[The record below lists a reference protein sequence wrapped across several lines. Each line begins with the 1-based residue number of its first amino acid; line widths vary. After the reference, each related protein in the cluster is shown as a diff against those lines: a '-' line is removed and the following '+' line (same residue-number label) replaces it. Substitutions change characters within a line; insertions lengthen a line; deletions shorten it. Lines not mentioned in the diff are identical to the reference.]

1 MLLGS
6 FDSRGLAQSRPSVA
20 LCRADSKAMQDR
32 SSAPPGRPSGLRSG
46 LSETEAARRLA
57 AEGPNELPTDRAR
70 SLLEITRSVL
80 AEPMFLLLLGA
91 VAVYL
96 LLGDAAEAIVL
107 GCSLLAVV
115 GITVYQERRTA
126 RVLRALR
133 DLSSPRALV
142 IRDGGQR
149 RIPGRE
155 VVRGDVLVVRE
166 GDRVPADAVLRE
178 CVGIAV
184 DESLLTGESVPVT
197 KSEEAEQV
205 TVGRPGGEGLPFL
218 YSGTMVVRGHGI
230 AEVLATGPATQIGLI
245 GTRLATVQEELSPL
259 QRETRRIVRVLAVA
273 GLTLC
278 ALVIALLTA
287 TRGSLLDAV
296 LAGITL
302 AMTVLPEE
310 FPVVLTVFLA
320 LGAWRMA
327 SQGVLTRRTPAIEA
341 LGATTVLAVD
351 KTGTL
356 TENRMQVQVL
366 EAGRARAD
374 LRDAAPVMD
383 APLRALLGIA
393 FGACE
398 RDVVDPMERAIV
410 NAASTLAPEATDPFS
425 AMTLVREYDVSA
437 DLLAVVHVWK
447 RPEGDSCQ
455 VTAKGAPEAIA
466 SLCRLDAAAA
476 AELRKRAEVHAR
488 EGMRVL
494 AVARGLAEAASL
506 PDAATGIRLEF
517 CGLMGLADPVRRDV
531 PGAIAECHGAGI
543 RVVMITGDYAETA
556 LAVARAIGLDIRG
569 GAISGPEIELLDDAA
584 LAQRARAVNVYA
596 RMVPEQKL
604 RLVQALKADG
614 AIVAM
619 TGDGVND
626 APALKAAH
634 IGVAMGGRGT
644 DVARE
649 AASLVLL
656 EDDFATLVATM
667 RAGRRIYDNIRN
679 AMSYLLAVHVPLA
692 GMGLLPA
699 LTGWPLFFFPVHV
712 VFLEFIIDP
721 ACSLVFEAERGPSD
735 LMRRPPRRPGAPL
748 FSRGMLA
755 FAALLG
761 VATLAAAAGIY
772 GSLLGTHGEQVA
784 RASAFVTIVTANI
797 VLIMVSRSRRET
809 ALTVA
814 LRPNPVF
821 LAIAAAACAAL
832 ALVLYYPPAARLF
845 RFAPLDAGSL
855 GLALGLGVASV
866 LWYDLVKLVP
876 QRRSRGGQ
884 QA

>member
-1 MLLGS
+1 MR
-6 FDSRGLAQSRPSVA
+6 DPYRPV
-20 LCRADSKAMQDR
+20 
-32 SSAPPGRPSGLRSG
+32 PGPPSGLRSG
-46 LSETEAARRLA
+46 LSEAEAARRLA
-57 AEGPNELPTDRAR
+57 SEGPNELPTDRAR

-80 AEPMFLLLLGA
+80 GEPMFLLLLGA

-107 GCSLLAVV
+107 ACSLLAVV
-115 GITVYQERRTA
+115 GITVYQEQRTA
-126 RVLRALR
+126 RVLRTLR

-142 IRDGGQR
+142 IREERQR

-178 CVGIAV
+178 CVGMSV

-197 KSEEAEQV
+197 KRKEAAQV
-205 TVGRPGGEGLPFL
+205 TIGRPGGEGLPFL
-218 YSGTMVVRGHGI
+218 YSGTMVVRGHGM
-230 AEVLATGPATQIGLI
+230 AEVLATGSATQIGLI
-245 GTRLATVQEELSPL
+245 GTRLATVRQEPSPL
-259 QRETRRIVRVLAVA
+259 QRETRRIVRILAVA
-273 GLTLC
+273 GLMLC
-278 ALVIALLTA
+278 AVVIALLA
-287 TRGSLLDAV
+287 MTRGSLLDAV

-366 EAGRARAD
+366 EAGDARAD
-374 LRDAAPVMD
+374 LRNAAAEMG
-383 APLRALLGIA
+383 ATLQALLSIA

-410 NAASTLAPEATDPFS
+410 NAASAFAPDAIARFS
-425 AMTLVREYDVSA
+425 AMKLIREYDVSA

-447 RPEGDSCQ
+447 RPEEDSCE

-466 SLCRLDAAAA
+466 ALCRLDAGAAG
-476 AELRKRAEVHAR
+476 ELRKRAETHAR

-494 AVARGLAEAASL
+494 AVARGSVEEGSL
-506 PDAATGIRLEF
+506 SEAATGIPLEL
-517 CGLMGLADPVRRDV
+517 CGLIGLADPVRRSV
-531 PGAIAECHGAGI
+531 PAAIAECYGAGI
-543 RVVMITGDYAETA
+543 RVVMITGDYVETA

-569 GAISGPEIELLDDAA
+569 GAISGPEIERLDDSG
-584 LAQRARAVNVYA
+584 LVRRARAVNVYA
-596 RMVPEQKL
+596 RMVPEHKL
-604 RLVQALKADG
+604 RLVQALKADR

-634 IGVAMGGRGT
+634 IGVAMGSRGT

-667 RAGRRIYDNIRN
+667 RTGRRIYDNIRN

-699 LTGWPLFFFPVHV
+699 LTGWPLFFFPVHI

-721 ACSLVFEAERGPSD
+721 ACSLVFEAERGARD
-735 LMRRPPRRPGAPL
+735 LMRRPPRRPGEPL

-761 VATLAAAAGIY
+761 AATLAAAAGIY
-772 GSLLGTHGEQVA
+772 GMLLGTQGEEVA

-797 VLIMVSRSRRET
+797 FLIMVSRSRRET
-809 ALTVA
+809 ALTLA

-821 LAIAAAACAAL
+821 FAIVAAASAAL

-855 GLALGLGVASV
+855 GLACGLGAASV
-866 LWYDLVKLVP
+866 LWYDVAKM
-876 QRRSRGGQ
+876 SRAGRPGADK